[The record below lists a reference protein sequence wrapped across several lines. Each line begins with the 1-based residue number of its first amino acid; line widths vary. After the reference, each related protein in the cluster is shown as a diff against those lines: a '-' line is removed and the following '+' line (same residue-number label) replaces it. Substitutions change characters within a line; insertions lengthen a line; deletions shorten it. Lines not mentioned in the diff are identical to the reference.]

1 MLVNTDINLI
11 KTLGTLFSIGCL
23 CSTMAYAQDIDCTRP
38 DTASMK
44 KICADNFAESR
55 EKLSN
60 HYITAFL
67 VSDAPVRLLEDTH
80 HLWFKRLQL
89 CKNLDCYKQ
98 QFEIR
103 IEDLNFYTS
112 LNQSLTNHY
121 LKFENGQFATQ
132 PVHLQVHQLTKDKI
146 KIEGIAYRNPNNKL
160 ETQTIPFL
168 AYTTADQKSE
178 IVDNEHDC
186 KYHFDFNKAILSVK
200 TEQKGCERF
209 AGIYR
214 LYD

>member
-168 AYTTADQKSE
+168 AYTTAEQKSE

-186 KYHFDFNKAILSVK
+186 KYHFDFNKAILSVTTK
-200 TEQKGCERF
+200 QKGCERF
-209 AGIYR
+209 TGIYR

>member
-80 HLWFKRLQL
+80 HLWLKRLQL
-89 CKNLDCYKQ
+89 CKSLDCYKQ

-186 KYHFDFNKAILSVK
+186 KYHFDFNKAILSVTTK
-200 TEQKGCERF
+200 QKGCERF
-209 AGIYR
+209 TGIYR

>member
-1 MLVNTDINLI
+1 
-11 KTLGTLFSIGCL
+11 
-23 CSTMAYAQDIDCTRP
+23 MAYAQDFDCTQP

-44 KICADNFAESR
+44 NICADNFAESR

-67 VSDAPVRLLEDTH
+67 VSDAPIHLLEDTH
-80 HLWFKRLQL
+80 RLWFKRLQQ
-89 CKNLDCYKQ
+89 CKSLDCYKQ

-112 LNQSLTNHY
+112 LNQTLTNHY
-121 LKFENGQFATQ
+121 LKFENGQFAHQ

-168 AYTTADQKSE
+168 AYTTADQKSD
-178 IVDNEHDC
+178 ITDNEHDC

>member
-11 KTLGTLFSIGCL
+11 KTLSTLFSIGCL
-23 CSTMAYAQDIDCTRP
+23 CSTMTFAQGIDCSDPNT
-38 DTASMK
+38 SFLK
-44 KICADNFAESR
+44 KICADNFTESR
-55 EKLSN
+55 EKLTN
-60 HYITAFL
+60 HYVTAFL

-80 HLWFKRLQL
+80 NLWFKRLQQ
-89 CKNLDCYKQ
+89 CKTLDCYTQ

-121 LKFENGQFATQ
+121 LKFENGQFASQ

-178 IVDNEHDC
+178 ITDNEHDC

>member
-1 MLVNTDINLI
+1 MLVNTDINLM

-23 CSTMAYAQDIDCTRP
+23 CSTMVYAQDIDCTQP

-44 KICADNFAESR
+44 NICADNFAKSR

-67 VSDAPVRLLEDTH
+67 VSDAPVHLLEDTH
-80 HLWFKRLQL
+80 RLWFKRLQQ
-89 CKNLDCYKQ
+89 CKSPDCYKQ

-112 LNQSLTNHY
+112 LNQTLTNHY
-121 LKFENGQFATQ
+121 LKFEKGQFAHQ

-146 KIEGIAYRNPNNKL
+146 KIEGVAYRNPNNKL

-186 KYHFDFNKAILSVK
+186 KYHFDFNKAILSVTTK
-200 TEQKGCERF
+200 QKGCERF
-209 AGIYR
+209 VGIYR

>member
-23 CSTMAYAQDIDCTRP
+23 CSTMVYAQDIDCTQP
-38 DTASMK
+38 DTVSMK
-44 KICADNFAESR
+44 NICADNFAKSR

-67 VSDAPVRLLEDTH
+67 VSDAPVHLLEDTH
-80 HLWFKRLQL
+80 RLWFKRLQQ
-89 CKNLDCYKQ
+89 CKSLDCYKQ

-112 LNQSLTNHY
+112 LNQTLTNHY
-121 LKFENGQFATQ
+121 LKFEKGQFAHQ

-146 KIEGIAYRNPNNKL
+146 KIEGVAYRNPNNKL

-186 KYHFDFNKAILSVK
+186 KYHFDFNKAILSVTTK
-200 TEQKGCERF
+200 QKGCERF
-209 AGIYR
+209 SGIYR

>member
-1 MLVNTDINLI
+1 MLVNTEINLI

-23 CSTMAYAQDIDCTRP
+23 CSTMTFAQEIDCSSLKTSSLK
-38 DTASMK
+38 T
-44 KICADNFAESR
+44 ICSDNFAESR

-80 HLWFKRLQL
+80 TLWFKRLQQ
-89 CKNLDCYKQ
+89 CKSLDCYKQ
-98 QFEIR
+98 QFELR

-121 LKFENGQFATQ
+121 LKFENGTIASQ

-178 IVDNEHDC
+178 IFDNEHDC
-186 KYHFDFNKAILSVK
+186 KYHFDFNKAILSVT

>member
-23 CSTMAYAQDIDCTRP
+23 CSTMVYAQDIDCTQP

-44 KICADNFAESR
+44 NICADNFAKSR

-67 VSDAPVRLLEDTH
+67 VSDAPVHLLEDTH
-80 HLWFKRLQL
+80 HLWFKRLQQ
-89 CKNLDCYKQ
+89 CKSLDCYKQ

-112 LNQSLTNHY
+112 LNQTLTNHY
-121 LKFENGQFATQ
+121 LKFEKGQFAHQ

-146 KIEGIAYRNPNNKL
+146 KIEGVAYRNPNNKL

-186 KYHFDFNKAILSVK
+186 KYHFDFNKALLSVTTK
-200 TEQKGCERF
+200 QKGCERF

>member
-1 MLVNTDINLI
+1 
-11 KTLGTLFSIGCL
+11 
-23 CSTMAYAQDIDCTRP
+23 MAYAQDFDCTQP

-44 KICADNFAESR
+44 NICADNFAESR

-67 VSDAPVRLLEDTH
+67 VSDAPVHLLEDTH
-80 HLWFKRLQL
+80 RLWFKRLQQ
-89 CKNLDCYKQ
+89 CKSLDCYKQ

-112 LNQSLTNHY
+112 LNQTLTNHY
-121 LKFENGQFATQ
+121 LKFENGQFAHQ

-146 KIEGIAYRNPNNKL
+146 KIEGVAYRNPNNKL

-178 IVDNEHDC
+178 ITDNEHDC
-186 KYHFDFNKAILSVK
+186 KYHLDFNKAILSVK